1 MQAARII
8 HVRFRQSPFPGALV
22 PSCLKAEETGCGLTQ
37 CPPGTTSIGL
47 RNHAGS
53 RGYRKRCWRKIGFQ
67 ELGKS
72 PNCLSLSTFPYSEGW
87 VGITWPILQSRG
99 FCTKIGAWVPPRKKI
114 PRPEAEQCLVGN
126 VVSPPVS
133 EFSDGTKRP
142 FCSRM
147 LYQSFASEGRGCCA
161 PY

>member
-1 MQAARII
+1 MCGFARVPFLGLWFLLALRLRRQAADLRS
-8 HVRFRQSPFPGALV
+8 VLQGQQASDWGTMRGPEDTARDAGERLDSRSWV
-22 PSCLKAEETGCGLTQ
+22 KAQIAYL
-37 CPPGTTSIGL
+37 
-47 RNHAGS
+47 
-53 RGYRKRCWRKIGFQ
+53 
-67 ELGKS
+67 
-72 PNCLSLSTFPYSEGW
+72 LSTFPYSEGW